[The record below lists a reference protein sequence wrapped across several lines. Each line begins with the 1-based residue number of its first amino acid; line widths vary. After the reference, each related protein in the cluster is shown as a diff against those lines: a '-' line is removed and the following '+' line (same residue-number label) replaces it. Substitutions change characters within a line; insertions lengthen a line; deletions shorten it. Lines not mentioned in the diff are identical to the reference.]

1 VRIYFVFYIL
11 LIGIYI
17 FKRRDDEESQKKAN
31 IRAAIFAFLGLT
43 LLMGLK
49 ADYIGIDTGNYIN
62 KYMFAERL
70 MQNIEKNGEY
80 GYVYFMNFF
89 KQICG
94 FGWRRYIFSVA
105 LIIYACNISF
115 FYKYSKN
122 VALTVLIFCT
132 IGNFTMYMSGLRQ
145 TIAISMCLVAY
156 MILVS
161 DLKVIIRYVLFCM
174 IVFAAT
180 TIHQSAY
187 IFYVVLLFY
196 NLKVS
201 KNMVYILIFFA
212 LGALFYRN
220 ALVEIIEKV
229 MPIKYEIYNLYDSE
243 YVMNKLLIVIDF
255 LIPLLANFLS
265 DENKDN
271 GKYDRITSTM
281 FIMSSLNLLFMILV
295 QNNNQLG
302 RLGYYFVNSNAI
314 LIPNAIKRI
323 KSSEERSMVVYI
335 TLIICFIYFAM
346 ATDGGIL
353 HIDNY
358 RFFWEK
364 Y

>member
-122 VALTVLIFCT
+122 VALTVDFLY
-132 IGNFTMYMSGLRQ
+132 NR
-145 TIAISMCLVAY
+145 
-156 MILVS
+156 
-161 DLKVIIRYVLFCM
+161 K
-174 IVFAAT
+174 
-180 TIHQSAY
+180 
-187 IFYVVLLFY
+187 FY
-196 NLKVS
+196 N
-201 KNMVYILIFFA
+201 VYVGFA
-212 LGALFYRN
+212 TNHCYFDVFSG
-220 ALVEIIEKV
+220 
-229 MPIKYEIYNLYDSE
+229 IYD
-243 YVMNKLLIVIDF
+243 
-255 LIPLLANFLS
+255 
-265 DENKDN
+265 
-271 GKYDRITSTM
+271 T
-281 FIMSSLNLLFMILV
+281 
-295 QNNNQLG
+295 
-302 RLGYYFVNSNAI
+302 
-314 LIPNAIKRI
+314 
-323 KSSEERSMVVYI
+323 
-335 TLIICFIYFAM
+335 CF
-346 ATDGGIL
+346 
-353 HIDNY
+353 
-358 RFFWEK
+358 
-364 Y
+364 